1 MIQYFLNLTLSIIY
15 LDKNVICYFIYL
27 HMSLKKR
34 RLFLQNNDRGIFV
47 KTLSKIEEG
56 LDFEILVF
64 KVSFNQISLK
74 TK

>member
-15 LDKNVICYFIYL
+15 LDKSVICYFIYL
-27 HMSLKKR
+27 HMSLKKKR
-34 RLFLQNNDRGIFV
+34 FFLQKNDRGIFI

-64 KVSFNQISLK
+64 KVSFN
-74 TK
+74 

>member
-1 MIQYFLNLTLSIIY
+1 
-15 LDKNVICYFIYL
+15 
-27 HMSLKKR
+27 MSLKKR

-64 KVSFNQISLK
+64 KASFNQISLK

>member
-1 MIQYFLNLTLSIIY
+1 MIQYFVNLTLSIIY
-15 LDKNVICYFIYL
+15 LHKNVICYFIYL
-27 HMSLKKR
+27 HMSLKKGYVYKR
-34 RLFLQNNDRGIFV
+34 MIGVFFV

-56 LDFEILVF
+56 LEFEILVF